1 LRKQVVADDGAISAK
16 KTEEDQM
23 VTYEIDKAHTTV
35 GFTAKHLAVS
45 TVRGNFN
52 KFEGQ
57 FEGPDDDVTKTTGEL
72 KVEVASLDTRTE
84 MRDNHLRSADFFEA
98 EKYPYITF
106 KLNRV
111 EPIDDETFKV
121 HGDLTIKDVTKPIV
135 LSATLEG
142 RTPDAFT
149 GGKERL
155 GISARG
161 QLNRLDFGL
170 NWDGI
175 AGAVPIASHNIKI
188 EVEAEIVVK
197 AAELAQA

>member
-1 LRKQVVADDGAISAK
+1 
-16 KTEEDQM
+16 M

-111 EPIDDETFKV
+111 EPVDDETFKV

-135 LSATLEG
+135 LNATLEG

-188 EVEAEIVVK
+188 EIEAEIVVK
-197 AAELAQA
+197 ATELAQA